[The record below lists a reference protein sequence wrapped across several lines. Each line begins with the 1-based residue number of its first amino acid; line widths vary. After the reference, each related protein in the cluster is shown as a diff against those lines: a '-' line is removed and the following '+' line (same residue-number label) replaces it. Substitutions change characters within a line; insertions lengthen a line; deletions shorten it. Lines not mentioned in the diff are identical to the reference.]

1 MTRTFSPAVING
13 TYLPYPLHGSP
24 SRDPPRAASSAGL
37 CIRIGWERAVDKES
51 VRGPARGL
59 SGMFPGRGEM
69 RGQDTALIDTHP
81 PLLSSSSSP
90 SFRLSLAFRPLSPHH
105 LFFRSLP
112 FFPPFPFL
120 FFLPSSPILPS
131 PSPLRVIK
139 SSRSKSR

>member
-81 PLLSSSSSP
+81 PLPSSSSSP
-90 SFRLSLAFRPLSPHH
+90 SSPFLLQQISFFDLFR
-105 LFFRSLP
+105 
-112 FFPPFPFL
+112 FFPSFSLFSFL
-120 FFLPSSPILPS
+120 FSSSSSSSL
-131 PSPLRVIK
+131 LRVIK

>member
-13 TYLPYPLHGSP
+13 TYLPYPLHGSL

-81 PLLSSSSSP
+81 SLPSSSSSP
-90 SFRLSLAFRPLSPHH
+90 SSPFLLQQISFFDLFR
-105 LFFRSLP
+105 
-112 FFPPFPFL
+112 FFPSFSLFSFL
-120 FFLPSSPILPS
+120 FSSS
-131 PSPLRVIK
+131 SSSSSPLRVIK